1 MPTTLPTVAAPA
13 RPVPRLTFRQTVL
26 FFVLLGRTRW
36 LLWRLNAAHARVR
49 RLDTPK
55 AGAALLAA
63 AHRWLD
69 CHERIAALLDLPPPP
84 HVAQVRAVLH
94 VLPMRPGERRP

>member
-1 MPTTLPTVAAPA
+1 MPTTLPTAALA
-13 RPVPRLTFRQTVL
+13 RPVPRLTEWQTAR
-26 FFVLLGRTRW
+26 FFYLLARTRW
-36 LLWRLNAAHARVR
+36 LYWRMNAAHARATS
-49 RLDTPK
+49 LGPPE
-55 AGAALLAA
+55 AGAAFLAA

-94 VLPMRPGERRP
+94 VPPMRPGERHP